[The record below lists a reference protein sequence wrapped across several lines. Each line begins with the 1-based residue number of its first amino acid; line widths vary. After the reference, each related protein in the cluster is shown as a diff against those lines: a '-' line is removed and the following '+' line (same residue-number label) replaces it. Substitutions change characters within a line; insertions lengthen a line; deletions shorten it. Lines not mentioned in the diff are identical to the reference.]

1 MKRSLRARQLDTLDT
16 DRLVRLEMPDNLRR
30 YSHGELPPMQTLVAF
45 ETAARHLSFTRA
57 SEELNLTQSAVS
69 QQVKLLEQRLGLDL
83 FIRKNNRLVLTA
95 GGQALAKDVEMVL
108 DHLCNSV
115 HALVSGENRV
125 SVALSLLPSFASTWF
140 ASRIGDFSRNNP
152 NVDLIVVASV
162 ALAELGRGATDI
174 AIRWGPG
181 GTQGVYEE
189 RLFGEQFMLV
199 GAASLPKEL
208 RETRDISDLSGLPF
222 QHDTAQNDWR
232 VLIEEN
238 GGVPEDFEHG
248 HYFSDA
254 STTLQ
259 AIIATGGIGVVRNVI
274 ARHLIDRGDLVVL
287 PFKPR
292 KGPFAYHF
300 LCAQES
306 FDDPAITGILD
317 WFRHH
322 ARRP

>member
-16 DRLVRLEMPDNLRR
+16 DRLSRLEMPDNLRR
-30 YSHGELPPMQTLVAF
+30 YSHDELPPMQTLVAF

-57 SEELNLTQSAVS
+57 AEELNLTQSAVS

-83 FIRKNNRLVLTA
+83 FIRKNNRLIVTA
-95 GGQALAKDVEMVL
+95 AGQALAKDVEMVL
-108 DHLCNSV
+108 DHLSNSV
-115 HALVSGENRV
+115 HALISGENRV

-140 ASRIGDFSRNNP
+140 ASRIGDFTRKNP
-152 NVDLIVVASV
+152 NIDLIVVASV

-189 RLFGEQFMLV
+189 LLFGEEFILV
-199 GAASLPKEL
+199 GAASLPQDL
-208 RETRDISDLSGLPF
+208 LETPNISDLVGLPF

-232 VLIEEN
+232 RLIEDN
-238 GGVPEDFEHG
+238 GGIPEEFEPG

-254 STTLQ
+254 STTSQ

-274 ARHLIDRGDLVVL
+274 AQHWIDRGDLVVL

-292 KGPFAYHF
+292 RGPFGYHF
-300 LCAQES
+300 LCAPENRE
-306 FDDPAITGILD
+306 DPAIDGILQ
-317 WFRHH
+317 WFRDH
-322 ARRP
+322 ANLP